1 MCYICREEESSD
13 RKTPPR
19 SAPIFFALTDP
30 THTGPENP
38 PRPWTHPCNCT
49 LIAHE
54 SCLLHW
60 IQTSQQDRS
69 RAANALKCPQCSAM
83 YELESENPFILRFL
97 EAGNRTL
104 SFMGKLVT
112 VASVATVAATF
123 ASGRRDSWT

>member
-1 MCYICREEESSD
+1 
-13 RKTPPR
+13 
-19 SAPIFFALTDP
+19 
-30 THTGPENP
+30 
-38 PRPWTHPCNCT
+38 
-49 LIAHE
+49 
-54 SCLLHW
+54 
-60 IQTSQQDRS
+60 
-69 RAANALKCPQCSAM
+69 M